1 MTMPWLITSGLI
13 VTVAAVAGLLVGGA
27 AWLRRNL
34 AAPRRPVRGTPADYG
49 VAAQSVQIPTQRG
62 RWLSGWLLAG
72 DPRIGR
78 VVICHGWGVNR
89 VFMLALARPLQQAGW
104 QVLVFDVR
112 NHGNSDDDSFSSMPR
127 FAEDI
132 LAAVT
137 WLRRN
142 DTGDEGPLVVAGHSV
157 GAAAT
162 LLAASWSDDI
172 DAVISLSG
180 FVHPARMMQRWLAAR
195 HIPYVPLGWLVLRY
209 IEAVIGH
216 RFDAIAPVTV
226 IRDLSIPVLIA
237 HGRQDTVIPPADAEA
252 LARAGP
258 PATTWQVWLDGGH
271 DLSDEL
277 AEQWPRLAGFL
288 EQVRADTAGIAT
300 RSPSAQ
306 YPTDSHR

>member
-1 MTMPWLITSGLI
+1 MVGLITA
-13 VTVAAVAGLLVGGA
+13 VAVVAALLAGGA
-27 AWLRRNL
+27 VGLRRSL

-49 VAAQSVQIPTQRG
+49 VVADSVRFRTRRG

-72 DPRIGR
+72 DPRVGR

-112 NHGNSDDDSFSSMPR
+112 NHGNSDADTFSSMPR

-132 LAAVT
+132 VAAVS
-137 WLRRN
+137 WLRRH

-162 LLAASWSDDI
+162 LLAASWCDDI
-172 DAVISLSG
+172 DAAISLSG
-180 FVHPARMMQRWLAAR
+180 FVHPTRMMQRWLAAR
-195 HIPYVPLGWLVLRY
+195 HIPYMPLGWLVLRY

-216 RFDAIAPVTV
+216 RFDTIAPVTV
-226 IRDLSIPVLIA
+226 IRGLDIPVLIA
-237 HGRQDTVIPPADAEA
+237 HGRGDTVIPPADAEA

-258 PATTWQVWLDGGH
+258 PETTWQVWLEGGH

-277 AEQWPRLAGFL
+277 AAQWPRLAGFL
-288 EQVRADTAGIAT
+288 EQVRAETGSIAT
-300 RSPSAQ
+300 RRPTAQ
-306 YPTDSHR
+306 YPMASHR